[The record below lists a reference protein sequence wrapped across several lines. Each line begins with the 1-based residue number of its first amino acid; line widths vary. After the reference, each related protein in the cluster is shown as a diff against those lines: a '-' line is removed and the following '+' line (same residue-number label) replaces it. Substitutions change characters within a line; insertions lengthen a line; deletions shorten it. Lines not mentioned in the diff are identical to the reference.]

1 MYSASFTP
9 LCPNGN
15 VTKFALK
22 LSFVYMVNFKSE
34 HCSHHLHETPWAAI
48 VTFHVQQ
55 WQSEWSTQAPCK
67 ASLCVTCISPAGLW
81 RHSTN
86 LVVAMGRR
94 WLFRM
99 LRLKQILLS
108 SLSQQHNTIKLH
120 QTTETQQTPTTNRD
134 PFHSHLLC
142 LWYYPGL
149 RIVVSQGS
157 QVLIHNLHLPTTTRV
172 PLEESLHYRHATN
185 ANRIT

>member
-22 LSFVYMVNFKSE
+22 LSFVYMVNFKRE
-34 HCSHHLHETPWAAI
+34 QHHLHKTPWTAI

-55 WQSEWSTQAPCK
+55 WQSEWSTEAP
-67 ASLCVTCISPAGLW
+67 CISPAG
-81 RHSTN
+81 HSTN

-108 SLSQQHNTIKLH
+108 SLSQQHNTIKFH
-120 QTTETQQTPTTNRD
+120 QTTETQRTPTTNRD